1 MGQEIFDVDF
11 KHFGFDPKTG
21 QDLDGLVFDPK
32 TKKLEISSASNAF
45 SYICTHKRLKRPGT
59 KCPGQVAECSDRGY
73 CYHGYCQCG
82 EGFSGLM
89 CLPSKKFEQKLKI
102 EFFLNFFRQIKVVN
116 IQTVQNCCILTNFF

>member
-32 TKKLEISSASNAF
+32 SNKLEISSASNAF

-89 CLPSKKFEQKLKI
+89 CLPSKNSNKNWK
-102 EFFLNFFRQIKVVN
+102 LNFSQ
-116 IQTVQNCCILTNFF
+116 FFSSNQSCQ